1 MFLNRKRGE
10 AQYAFATNKHGV
22 MRQFA
27 PFITMHTKEDQKI
40 IVIIMKIKKKT
51 VHATNKTK
59 LCMPMRIAPRFVVF
73 CGGLPVAVGLA
84 VSIVKIVSYT

>member
-1 MFLNRKRGE
+1 
-10 AQYAFATNKHGV
+10 

-40 IVIIMKIKKKT
+40 TIIVIIIGTLKTIMKKQKQKKKGG
-51 VHATNKTK
+51 HATNKTK

-73 CGGLPVAVGLA
+73 SGGFPVAVGLA